1 MKFFKKIKIFLNEIY
16 NKKNL
21 IIALALN
28 DFKKKYINSYL
39 GLFWSFV
46 QPLINI
52 GVYWFVFSVG
62 FKASNIEKGIP
73 FILWLVCGLVPWYYF
88 SDVLNTGTNVLY
100 EYSYMLKQ
108 LVFRPII
115 LPSIKILSNLIT
127 HIFFCVLILIMCP
140 FYKKGFS
147 LYNFQ
152 FFYYLIC
159 MIYFLLGICL
169 LTSSLKVFLPDI
181 GEVVVVVLQLGIWIT
196 PIMWNV
202 KMLTGKLEIF
212 FKLNP
217 MYYIISGYRDSF
229 IYKVWFWE
237 KPNLT
242 LSFFLISTIMLV
254 VGIVFFKKLQPH
266 FNDVL

>member
-88 SDVLNTGTNVLY
+88 SDVLNTGTNVNNITKY
-100 EYSYMLKQ
+100 KD
-108 LVFRPII
+108 II
-115 LPSIKILSNLIT
+115 
-127 HIFFCVLILIMCP
+127 
-140 FYKKGFS
+140 
-147 LYNFQ
+147 
-152 FFYYLIC
+152 
-159 MIYFLLGICL
+159 
-169 LTSSLKVFLPDI
+169 
-181 GEVVVVVLQLGIWIT
+181 
-196 PIMWNV
+196 
-202 KMLTGKLEIF
+202 
-212 FKLNP
+212 
-217 MYYIISGYRDSF
+217 
-229 IYKVWFWE
+229 
-237 KPNLT
+237 
-242 LSFFLISTIMLV
+242 
-254 VGIVFFKKLQPH
+254 
-266 FNDVL
+266 